1 LFEQTNAGY
10 GEVWFDVGGRKATTR
25 AITED
30 AVLGTIYTLAEATP
44 LASEED
50 GIFRGHPLATEP
62 RGAALIFYV
71 LWPVLIVVM
80 SVLGRVPSSYR
91 GFRL

>member
-1 LFEQTNAGY
+1 
-10 GEVWFDVGGRKATTR
+10 VWFDVGGRKAATR

-30 AVLGTIYTLAEATP
+30 AVLGTIYALAEATP
-44 LASEED
+44 LAGAED
-50 GIFRGHPLATEP
+50 AIFRGHPLATEP